1 MHTLLVLTV
10 EGLVQGSIYASVALA
25 LVLIWRATKVINFA
39 QGAMAMFTTYVA
51 LVAIQHGL
59 SYWVAFVIAIVCGF
73 ALGAVIERVLV
84 RPVGIASPFNI
95 VILTLGLYLFLE
107 AIVPM
112 IFGGSIESF
121 PPAFAITG
129 MELGK
134 VEVPLSGFDLFTF
147 GCVAVALVSLT
158 FLFRRTDLG
167 LRMRASAFSPEV
179 SRLLGVRVGRMLTTG
194 WALAAALGALAG
206 VLIAPTLLLQPTYM
220 DEVFIFGF
228 TGAIMGGLESLWGS
242 VVGGLVI
249 GLVLTFVG
257 YFSPDL
263 ETLAGLIILTAIL
276 MVRPQGLFSSRQE
289 RRA

>member
-1 MHTLLVLTV
+1 MHALLVLTV
-10 EGLVQGSIYASVALA
+10 EGLVQGSIYAAVALA

-51 LVAIQHGL
+51 LVAIHHGL
-59 SYWVAFVIAIVCGF
+59 SYWVAFAIAIVCGF
-73 ALGAVIERVLV
+73 ALGAVVERVLV
-84 RPVGIASPFNI
+84 RPVEIASPFNV

-112 IFGGSIESF
+112 LFGGSIQSF

-134 VEVPLSGFDLFTF
+134 VQVPLSGFDIFTF
-147 GCVAVALVSLT
+147 GCLGVAAVVLT
-158 FLFRRTDLG
+158 FFFRRTNLG

-179 SRLLGVRVGRMLTTG
+179 SRLLGIRVGRMLTTG

-206 VLIAPTLLLQPTYM
+206 VLIAPTVLLQPTYM

-228 TGAIMGGLESLWGS
+228 TGAILGGLESLWGS

-257 YFSPDL
+257 YVSPDL

-276 MVRPQGLFSSRQE
+276 MVRPQGLFSVHRE
-289 RRA
+289 RRV